1 MDYLGYIRKKTISE
15 PSLEATSRLPCLDP
29 SEESHPNLLRTSPM
43 DTLPVFFVGQ
53 ARYPF
58 TRYLEKAGMM
68 GDSEWIYDIYINI
81 CIHVTIYM

>member
-1 MDYLGYIRKKTISE
+1 
-15 PSLEATSRLPCLDP
+15 
-29 SEESHPNLLRTSPM
+29 M